1 MLTNLFDI
9 RIYRY
14 IFLKDIKKIALK
26 MSKRILNIV
35 DDNESFANIARS
47 DFTNILNG
55 NIESSDIL
63 VPLLRKYQR

>member
-1 MLTNLFDI
+1 
-9 RIYRY
+9 
-14 IFLKDIKKIALK
+14 

-35 DDNESFANIARS
+35 DDNESFANIAKS